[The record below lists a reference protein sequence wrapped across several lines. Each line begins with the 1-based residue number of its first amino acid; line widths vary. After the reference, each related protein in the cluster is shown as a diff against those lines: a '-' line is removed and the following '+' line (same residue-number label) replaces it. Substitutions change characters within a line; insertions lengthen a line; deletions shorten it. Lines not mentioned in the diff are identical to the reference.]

1 MVRLFNLIRDGVLVV
16 DLRLRALCWVVWVIC
31 NRIYKDKVNTF
42 EAILGKYSESWGLD
56 VFQNK
61 FSLVN
66 FWLDNKILL
75 IEYNDVRASFC
86 LFPKTMLFDQDV
98 KYISL
103 DVNFGNEEFQN
114 LKASVHR
121 IFIYLIFYI
130 LIFSHYL
137 SFTLSYVVRVV
148 IRTNSDGSA

>member
-1 MVRLFNLIRDGVLVV
+1 M
-16 DLRLRALCWVVWVIC
+16 
-31 NRIYKDKVNTF
+31 
-42 EAILGKYSESWGLD
+42 
-56 VFQNK
+56 
-61 FSLVN
+61 
-66 FWLDNKILL
+66 
-75 IEYNDVRASFC
+75 RASFC
-86 LFPKTMLFDQDV
+86 LFPKTMSFDQDV

>member
-66 FWLDNKILL
+66 F
-75 IEYNDVRASFC
+75 
-86 LFPKTMLFDQDV
+86 
-98 KYISL
+98 
-103 DVNFGNEEFQN
+103 
-114 LKASVHR
+114 
-121 IFIYLIFYI
+121 
-130 LIFSHYL
+130 
-137 SFTLSYVVRVV
+137 
-148 IRTNSDGSA
+148 